1 MDITNKINGI
11 NKNINETF
19 ENFFYDSIDD
29 HFVIDKIPIYK
40 SKKNRLWESS

>member
-19 ENFFYDSIDD
+19 ENFFYDETRSL
-29 HFVIDKIPIYK
+29 
-40 SKKNRLWESS
+40 KNLFDERMED